1 MATLHSA
8 VCRTLATLIGHYVI
22 EKKQQ
27 FKKIYISLNLHSVP
41 LVFLTYTKSSKDK
54 TFSSTYYDAKK
65 TRISQEKHLLSCFPL
80 RYQLTSAGQSA
91 HQGRLV
97 GTDQLVLQRETQ

>member
-41 LVFLTYTKSSKDK
+41 LEFLTYTKSSKDK
-54 TFSSTYYDAKK
+54 TFSSTYYDAKQI
-65 TRISQEKHLLSCFPL
+65 RISQEKYLLMISPL
-80 RYQLTSAGQSA
+80 SYQLASASQF
-91 HQGRLV
+91 QGCLASTNKLV
-97 GTDQLVLQRETQ
+97 AQREPH